1 MENESGNLSRESFSL
16 KAFSEMSDTRCS
28 SIIPQDLYKNPTSV
42 VELSTGPQQTS
53 DDTVIKRMTMGK
65 LAKSAA
71 FDSTQLS
78 TSTTPRR
85 PNDKYYM
92 CPSNTFIAS
101 NGDVYEIE
109 PFMLPPPTEIAALF
123 KELKNRRD
131 RSDSNM
137 SDGLSGKSSVRG
149 SERIPRSPV
158 LSSNHKLPR
167 NISFD
172 STCSDANPKSEHKT
186 FQESSIPFGKKSYR
200 DSTESKFAQP
210 LNLGNGAGIAMI
222 EEDDSVDE
230 NSKLLNRDNN
240 VPRLRLGKRY
250 HINDIAPPAP
260 EKPES
265 SIGAYPSLLHTDQP
279 KNKED
284 DIFNW
289 ESFSLKKYLLTE
301 MLGIGEAGHLQP
313 AAVGNMQN
321 FLTVPS
327 KVEKFIV
334 FGFFICVDAFLY
346 VITFLPIRV
355 AYSLYL
361 LTLETLGVL
370 AFMTMKSPLEVKA
383 FSEAVNRGTSLKG
396 LFHRSHLYDLMRGA
410 FMVLSCYVLMQLN
423 MSRVYHYIRG
433 QTLIKLYV
441 LTAMLEIFDKLL
453 CSFGQDAFDSL
464 YCITR
469 MRPDPRSIF
478 FSFIVTAVYTTLH
491 SGLYFMLIATL
502 TVAINS
508 ADQALVTVLV
518 LNNFA
523 EIKSFV
529 FKKFDKLNLF
539 QLSCSDITE
548 RFQLVSGFFYS
559 TFTLDCYKMLFV
571 RNRPHFHNPL
581 IFLNTILLTFIINI
595 MY

>member
-1 MENESGNLSRESFSL
+1 MPGTNNDSEDESGNHNVTPREAFSL
-16 KAFSEMSDTRCS
+16 RAFSEMVDTNSS
-28 SIIPQDLYKNPTSV
+28 SIIPQDLYKNPPSV
-42 VELSTGPQQTS
+42 VELVTGAPQTS

-65 LAKSAA
+65 MAKTAA
-71 FDSTQLS
+71 FDNGQMA

-85 PNDKYYM
+85 PNDKYFM

-131 RSDSNM
+131 RSDSNL
-137 SDGLSGKSSVRG
+137 SDGIGGKSSFTIRNT
-149 SERIPRSPV
+149 EKNQRSPAAV
-158 LSSNHKLPR
+158 SGSRMPR
-167 NISFD
+167 NSSFD
-172 STCSDANPKSEHKT
+172 STSSDYLKSEHKA
-186 FQESSIPFGKKSYR
+186 FQDNMIPFARKSLS
-200 DSTESKFAQP
+200 DAKESKSQAP
-210 LNLGNGAGIAMI
+210 YSLGRSSGIAFV

-230 NSKLLNRDNN
+230 NSNSNQEMGDNI
-240 VPRLRLGKRY
+240 PLIRKGKRY
-250 HINDIAPPAP
+250 EIKHSMPPP
-260 EKPES
+260 VEKPES
-265 SIGAYPSLLHTDQP
+265 SIGAYPSFLHTDQP
-279 KNKED
+279 KNRED
-284 DIFNW
+284 GIFKW

-313 AAVGNMQN
+313 TAVGNMQN

-327 KVEKFIV
+327 KVEKFII
-334 FGFFICVDAFLY
+334 FGFFICLDAFLY

-355 AYSLYL
+355 CYSLYL
-361 LTLETLGVL
+361 LASEALGVFSFL
-370 AFMTMKSPLEVKA
+370 RLNSPLEVKL
-383 FSEAVNRGTSLKG
+383 SSDSVKRGSGLQG
-396 LFHRSHLYDLMRGA
+396 LFHRSHLYDLMRGS

-423 MSRVYHYIRG
+423 MSRMYHYIRG

-469 MRPDPRSIF
+469 MRPDPRSILF
-478 FSFIVTAVYTTLH
+478 AFLVTAVYTTLH

-529 FKKFDKLNLF
+529 FKKFDKQNLF

-548 RFQLVSGFFYS
+548 RFQLVGNLSV
-559 TFTLDCYKMLFV
+559 MLWCSCV
-571 RNRPHFHNPL
+571 RDP
-581 IFLNTILLTFIINI
+581 
-595 MY
+595 

>member
-1 MENESGNLSRESFSL
+1 MATLELRNISEATEESHDDSSRQCSSRVAFSL
-16 KAFSEMSDTRCS
+16 KAFSEMADTRSS
-28 SIIPQDLYKNPTSV
+28 SIIPQDLYKNPPSV
-42 VELSTGPQQTS
+42 VELVNGAPQTS

-65 LAKSAA
+65 MAKTAA
-71 FDSTQLS
+71 FEANQAT

-85 PNDKYYM
+85 PSDRYYM

-109 PFMLPPPTEIAALF
+109 PFMLPPPTEIAELF

-137 SDGLSGKSSVRG
+137 SDGIITRPSGKLKIADSLTEKHR
-149 SERIPRSPV
+149 RSPLV
-158 LSSNHKLPR
+158 TRSLLR
-167 NISFD
+167 NTSFD
-172 STCSDANPKSEHKT
+172 STPPKSGNQT
-186 FQESSIPFGKKSYR
+186 SQANAILSLRNAMPINIESRSVRELSA
-200 DSTESKFAQP
+200 E
-210 LNLGNGAGIAMI
+210 LNSSVTAII
-222 EEDDSVDE
+222 EEDDDE
-230 NSKLLNRDNN
+230 GVAHSRVRAHSHSRSGSEVEEVSDISQ
-240 VPRLRLGKRY
+240 LRKRY
-250 HINDIAPPAP
+250 QRNDVAAPV

-265 SIGAYPSLLHTDQP
+265 SIGAYPSFLHTDQP
-279 KNKED
+279 KNSKD
-284 DIFNW
+284 GMFNW
-289 ESFSLKKYLLTE
+289 NNFSLQKYLMTE

-313 AAVGNMQN
+313 TAVGNMQN

-327 KVEKFIV
+327 KVEMFIV
-334 FGFFICVDAFLY
+334 FGFFICLDAFLY
-346 VITFLPIRV
+346 VMTFLPIRV

-361 LTLETLGVL
+361 LFCESLGIL
-370 AFMTMKSPLEVKA
+370 TSFAQIDGSGTGTGTEMKGS
-383 FSEAVNRGTSLKG
+383 SEGRRRGMALRG
-396 LFHRSHLYDLMRGA
+396 HFHRSHLYDLMRGA
-410 FMVLSCYVLMQLN
+410 FMLLSCYVLMQLN

-469 MRPDPRSIF
+469 MRPEPRRILF
-478 FSFIVTAVYTTLH
+478 EFLITAVYTTIH
-491 SGLYFMLIATL
+491 SGLYFMLIANY

-529 FKKFDKLNLF
+529 FKKFDKQNLF

-548 RFQLVSGFFYS
+548 RFQLVSP
-559 TFTLDCYKMLFV
+559 MW
-571 RNRPHFHNPL
+571 
-581 IFLNTILLTFIINI
+581 I
-595 MY
+595 